1 MQWFKPRY
9 LLHGHIHLH
18 DMNANRHHVY
28 KQTKVINIFQNYVL
42 DDPALGKGRE
52 DDKDRR

>member
-1 MQWFKPRY
+1 

-28 KQTKVINIFQNYVL
+28 KQTKVINIFQNYIL
-42 DDPALGKGRE
+42 DDPALGKGK
-52 DDKDRR
+52 KDGKNGR